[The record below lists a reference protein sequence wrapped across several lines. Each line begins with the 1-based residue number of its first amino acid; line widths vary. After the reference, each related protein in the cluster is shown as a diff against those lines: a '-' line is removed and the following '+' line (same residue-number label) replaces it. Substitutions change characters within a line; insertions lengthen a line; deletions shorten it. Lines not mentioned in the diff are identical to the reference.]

1 MVADAR
7 QVGPS
12 KHVTIKEVV
21 HVKTTT
27 GDKLLAAIS
36 GKEETIV
43 MNIGNENKFKE
54 IVAGMRGSLSVGA
67 KAGGGVSQPRVIFF
81 KANKAR
87 FVPFPS
93 FHFRRRFRPF
103 SVHHPPSLVA
113 VKPPCLDFP
122 HLFKA
127 FPPPPTKKTN
137 RRNHPRRA
145 RTK

>member
-1 MVADAR
+1 MVADAK

-21 HVKTTT
+21 QVKTTT
-27 GDKLLAAIS
+27 GDKLLAAIN

-81 KANKAR
+81 KATKAR
-87 FVPFPS
+87 FVHAYVS
-93 FHFRRRFRPF
+93 
-103 SVHHPPSLVA
+103 
-113 VKPPCLDFP
+113 
-122 HLFKA
+122 
-127 FPPPPTKKTN
+127 
-137 RRNHPRRA
+137 
-145 RTK
+145 